1 VIAVVLDRF
10 DRALVKLMDDPAAI
24 EDVQRVAAELS
35 DALLSH
41 LAYEEDELLE
51 PGTLRAPCRSWPPG
65 RSVSQHRCRQ
75 TLELANGCVE
85 IS

>member
-1 VIAVVLDRF
+1 VIAVVLDPF

-24 EDVQRVAAELS
+24 EDVQRVAAEFS

-51 PGTLRAPCRSWPPG
+51 PLGHSSIAL
-65 RSVSQHRCRQ
+65 
-75 TLELANGCVE
+75 
-85 IS
+85 